1 MLGEDSIQLLFRS
14 HFGWQAHILLSWA
27 GPRGHSPDVIVC
39 GDRGVLHLW
48 PGRNYIDLYP
58 AQQRLAPQLLSY
70 VRPAWLAERLMK
82 PEMQRVRHKIAG
94 DDRQGYL
101 TEVREFLAA
110 VTEGREPAS
119 PPEDARRDLEI
130 VLRSYESIRVGF
142 WVKTAVEPSTSAQ
155 AL

>member
-1 MLGEDSIQLLFRS
+1 
-14 HFGWQAHILLSWA
+14 
-27 GPRGHSPDVIVC
+27 VIVC

-48 PGRNYIDLYP
+48 PARNHIDLYP
-58 AQQRLAPQLLSY
+58 AQQQLLPQLLSY
-70 VRPAWLAERLMK
+70 IRPAWLAERLIK

-110 VTEGREPAS
+110 VTEGRGPAS

-130 VLRSYESIRVGF
+130 VLHAYESMRVGV
-142 WVKTAVEPSTSAQ
+142 WKKTAVEPFTSAQ
-155 AL
+155 AR

>member
-1 MLGEDSIQLLFRS
+1 
-14 HFGWQAHILLSWA
+14 
-27 GPRGHSPDVIVC
+27 VIVC

-48 PGRNYIDLYP
+48 PARNYIDLYP
-58 AQQRLAPQLLSY
+58 AQQRLLPQLLSY
-70 VRPAWLAERLMK
+70 VRPPWLGEKLIK
-82 PEMQRVRHKIAG
+82 PEMQRVRRKVAG

-119 PPEDARRDLEI
+119 PAEDARRDLEI
-130 VLRSYESIRVGF
+130 VLHSYESMRTGV
-142 WVKTAVEPSTSAQ
+142 WVKTAVELSTLAQ